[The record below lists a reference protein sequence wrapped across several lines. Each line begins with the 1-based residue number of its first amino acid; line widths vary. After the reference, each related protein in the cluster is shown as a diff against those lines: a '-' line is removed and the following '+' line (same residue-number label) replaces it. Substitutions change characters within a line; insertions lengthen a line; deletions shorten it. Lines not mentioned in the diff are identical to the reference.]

1 LALSDPAAATNKDC
15 VGDAGISFDMLKRT
29 KLVLCSMALAIST
42 IPAAADA
49 QTSTFW
55 QCVTFARMY
64 SGIQLFGNAATWW
77 NQALGKYERGNAP
90 KAGAVLVFKAIGSMR
105 AGHVATVSQVISDR
119 IVKVTHANWSTPGRV
134 ESDVEVMDTS
144 AKNDWSS
151 VRVWFKNLH
160 DLGQR
165 EYPAYGFIYGGKAPK
180 GAALTTASADDA
192 KPHETVLGAAKAA
205 IDAKLIR
212 ADAAIKSARATAPLA
227 ALIG

>member
-1 LALSDPAAATNKDC
+1 
-15 VGDAGISFDMLKRT
+15 
-29 KLVLCSMALAIST
+29 MALAIAT

-49 QTSTFW
+49 QSSTFW

-77 NQALGKYERGNAP
+77 NQALGKYSRGNAP
-90 KAGAVLVFKAIGSMR
+90 KEGAVLVFKAIGSMR

-119 IVKVTHANWSTPGRV
+119 IVKVTHANWSSRGQV
-134 ESDVEVMDTS
+134 ERDVEVMDTS
-144 AKNDWSS
+144 ARNDWSS

-180 GAALTTASADDA
+180 GATSAAADTDA
-192 KPHETVLGAAKAA
+192 KPV
-205 IDAKLIR
+205 IDAKLLK
-212 ADAAIKSARATAPLA
+212 ADAAIKSARSAAPLA

>member
-1 LALSDPAAATNKDC
+1 MFKRSKLALCSIAIAVAA
-15 VGDAGISFDMLKRT
+15 
-29 KLVLCSMALAIST
+29 

-77 NQALGKYERGNAP
+77 NQAVGKYTRGNAP
-90 KAGAVLVFKAIGSMR
+90 QAGAVLVFKAIGSMR

-119 IVKVTHANWSTPGRV
+119 MIKVTHANWSSRGQV
-134 ESDVEVMDTS
+134 ERDVEVVDTS

-165 EYPAYGFIYGGKAPK
+165 EYPSYGFIYGGKAPK
-180 GAALTTASADDA
+180 GAATASADTA
-192 KPHETVLGAAKAA
+192 SATLV
-205 IDAKLIR
+205 IDAKLIK
-212 ADAAIKSARATAPLA
+212 ADAAIKSARSAAPLA

>member
-1 LALSDPAAATNKDC
+1 MFKRSKLA
-15 VGDAGISFDMLKRT
+15 I
-29 KLVLCSMALAIST
+29 CSIALAVST

-49 QTSTFW
+49 QATTFW

-77 NQALGKYERGNAP
+77 NQALGKYSRGNAP
-90 KAGAVLVFKAIGSMR
+90 KEGAVLVFKAIGSMR
-105 AGHVATVSQVISDR
+105 AGHVATVSEVISDR
-119 IVKVTHANWSTPGRV
+119 IVKVTHANWSSRGQV
-134 ESDVEVMDTS
+134 ERDVEVVDTS

-180 GAALTTASADDA
+180 GATLTTASAEELKA
-192 KPHETVLGAAKAA
+192 HEATLGATKPAL
-205 IDAKLIR
+205 DARLLR